1 MSDLHSFNEAVNARA
16 GRKLFPSIAVG
27 LGLMALI
34 WSSLAFERTIFAF
47 LVAFALVL
55 AVRELSQ
62 AFTSVG
68 FTNSFRALALGTVAI
83 SLSTWFAGING
94 LAIATATS
102 FTAIVLVSLHHGTE
116 NFVKRA
122 SSTALALTYLPL
134 LGGFIILIARP
145 SNGLAAVMT
154 FLLIIGCNDTFGYIV
169 GVLIGKHPLAPSISP
184 KKSYEGLIGSLVGTM
199 VGGALTFHYILDSD
213 YRYGI
218 VMGLV
223 TVFTATSGDLIES
236 AMKRDM
242 SIKDMGTLLPGHG
255 GMLDRIDSAIFSA
268 PGFYLALELVKRLS

>member
-1 MSDLHSFNEAVNARA
+1 MSDLHSFNEAINARA

-34 WSSLAFERTIFAF
+34 WFSLAFERTIFAF

-102 FTAIVLVSLHHGTE
+102 FTAIVLVSLHHGTD

-199 VGGALTFHYILDSD
+199 VGGGLTFHYILDSD
-213 YRYGI
+213 YRYGV

-255 GMLDRIDSAIFSA
+255 GVLDRIDSAIFSA

>member
-1 MSDLHSFNEAVNARA
+1 
-16 GRKLFPSIAVG
+16 
-27 LGLMALI
+27 MALI
-34 WSSLAFERTIFAF
+34 WFSLAFERTIFAF

-102 FTAIVLVSLHHGTE
+102 FTAIVLVSLHHGTD

-199 VGGALTFHYILDSD
+199 VGGGLTFHYILDSD

-255 GMLDRIDSAIFSA
+255 GVLDRIDSAIFSA

>member
-1 MSDLHSFNEAVNARA
+1 MSDLHSFNEAINARA

-34 WSSLAFERTIFAF
+34 WFSLAFERTIFAF

-102 FTAIVLVSLHHGTE
+102 FTAIVLVSLHHGTD

-199 VGGALTFHYILDSD
+199 VGGGLTFHYILDSD

-255 GMLDRIDSAIFSA
+255 GVLDRIDSAIFSA